1 MGAFMQIMEGINF
14 IEDDIIKKNILEQSK
29 VLKEKEKERAAV
41 LNIRKHNQN
50 RRSSKEIKKE
60 DVLKKRIETTKSKTK
75 MLIKEMPKKKVAPVL
90 VKTVS
95 NLNFRK
101 HS

>member
-1 MGAFMQIMEGINF
+1 MSSINFTEEESVRIDIMER
-14 IEDDIIKKNILEQSK
+14 SK
-29 VLKEKEKERAAV
+29 QLKDKEKEKMNF
-41 LNIRKHNQN
+41 LSLRKQANQN

-75 MLIKEMPKKKVAPVL
+75 MLIKELPKKKVAPVL
-90 VKTVS
+90 VKTTS

-101 HS
+101 NS

>member
-1 MGAFMQIMEGINF
+1 MNF
-14 IEDDIIKKNILEQSK
+14 LS
-29 VLKEKEKERAAV
+29 L
-41 LNIRKHNQN
+41 RKQANQN

-75 MLIKEMPKKKVAPVL
+75 MLIKELPKKKIAPVL
-90 VKTVS
+90 VKTTS

-101 HS
+101 NS

>member
-1 MGAFMQIMEGINF
+1 M
-14 IEDDIIKKNILEQSK
+14 
-29 VLKEKEKERAAV
+29 VLCV
-41 LNIRKHNQN
+41 RKQNQL

-75 MLIKEMPKKKVAPVL
+75 MVIKDLPKKKVAPVL
-90 VKTVS
+90 VKTSS

-101 HS
+101 NS

>member
-1 MGAFMQIMEGINF
+1 M
-14 IEDDIIKKNILEQSK
+14 SK
-29 VLKEKEKERAAV
+29 VLKEKEKEKALV
-41 LNIRKHNQN
+41 LCVKKQNQI

-75 MLIKEMPKKKVAPVL
+75 MVIKDIPKKKVAPVL
-90 VKTVS
+90 VKTSS

-101 HS
+101 NS